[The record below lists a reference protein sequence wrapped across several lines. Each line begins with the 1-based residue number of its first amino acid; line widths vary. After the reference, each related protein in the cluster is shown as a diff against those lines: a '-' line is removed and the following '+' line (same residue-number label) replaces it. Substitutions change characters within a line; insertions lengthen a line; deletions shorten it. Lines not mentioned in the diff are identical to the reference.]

1 MWEFR
6 GTRGVLVEEGDRGR
20 LVQCTVRVA
29 VGAVVLWGEDFP
41 IFYFHSFGLE
51 SFVEEGEER

>member
-1 MWEFR
+1 M
-6 GTRGVLVEEGDRGR
+6 LVEEGDRGR